1 MCSLRS
7 PVRLGLACLLTL
19 FYWLCLNRK
28 PDPEFYKHA
37 LDLLKVQA
45 SEVVFLDDIGPN
57 LKAAQKLGI
66 TTIRKFSVSPPSAGR
81 APRLHSEFASGFL
94 LSTSLT
100 SCQPFFRCFPTHL
113 RP

>member
-1 MCSLRS
+1 MLVVACMFRALR
-7 PVRLGLACLLTL
+7 
-19 FYWLCLNRK
+19 RK

-66 TTIRKFSVSPPSAGR
+66 TTIRKSP
-81 APRLHSEFASGFL
+81 
-94 LSTSLT
+94 STGVY
-100 SCQPFFRCFPTHL
+100 
-113 RP
+113 